1 MFVCFHRSALL
12 WEAGGGPEEEEVGG
26 AGSEQGGRE
35 KKERQKKKE
44 GLKPESAAFPSLS
57 FPLPRHKSPQ
67 ADGADATTREKC
79 QLSDSG

>member
-1 MFVCFHRSALL
+1 MEVGRL
-12 WEAGGGPEEEEVGG
+12 GPSKEEEK
-26 AGSEQGGRE
+26 R

-57 FPLPRHKSPQ
+57 LPLPRHKSPQ